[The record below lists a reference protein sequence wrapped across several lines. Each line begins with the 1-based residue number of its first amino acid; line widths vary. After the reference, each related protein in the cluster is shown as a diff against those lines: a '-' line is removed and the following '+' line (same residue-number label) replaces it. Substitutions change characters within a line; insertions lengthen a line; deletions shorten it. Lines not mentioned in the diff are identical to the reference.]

1 VARVAIDAVIFDL
14 DGVIV
19 DSCAPV
25 TRSINAAL
33 ADHGMPTRPAA
44 DLRRFIG
51 PPTFTAFA
59 ELTGEDADS
68 AVVAA
73 VVASYRAHYAGVY
86 LAQTSVIE
94 GMVPVLEA
102 LAARLALAIATSK
115 SVTFTEPLLEA
126 LGLGRFFA
134 AVAAASPSD
143 ISDDKTAIVGRALDA
158 LDRPDAAMVGDRA
171 FDIHAARAHGLL
183 AIGVTWGIGGDAEL
197 TAAGADRIVGDHAE
211 LLDAVRR
218 RLASQAVS

>member
-1 VARVAIDAVIFDL
+1 MARVAIDAVIFDL

-19 DSCAPV
+19 DSYAPV
-25 TRSINAAL
+25 TSAINAAL
-33 ADHGMPTRPAA
+33 ADHGIPTRPDG

-94 GMVPVLEA
+94 GMAPVLEA
-102 LAARLALAIATSK
+102 LAARLQLAIATSK
-115 SVTFTEPLLEA
+115 SATFTAPLLEA
-126 LGLGRFFA
+126 LGLERFFA
-134 AVAAASPSD
+134 AVAAASPID
-143 ISDDKTAIVGRALDA
+143 ISDDKTTIVGRALDA
-158 LDRPDAAMVGDRA
+158 LDRPRAAMVGDRA
-171 FDIHAARAHGLL
+171 FDIEAGLTHGLL
-183 AIGVTWGIGGDAEL
+183 AVGVTWGIGSADEL
-197 TAAGADRIVGDHAE
+197 RGAGAQEILDRPGE
-211 LLDAVRR
+211 LLELLAGERR
-218 RLASQAVS
+218 ARR

>member
-19 DSCAPV
+19 DSYAPV
-25 TRSINAAL
+25 TSSINAAL

-73 VVASYRAHYAGVY
+73 VVASYRAHYASVY

-94 GMVPVLEA
+94 GMLPVLEA
-102 LAARLALAIATSK
+102 LAARLQLAIATSK

-126 LGLGRFFA
+126 LGLERFFA
-134 AVAAASPSD
+134 AVAAASPFD
-143 ISDDKTAIVGRALDA
+143 ISDDKTAIVGRALEA

-171 FDIHAARAHGLL
+171 FDIHAARTHGLL
-183 AIGVTWGIGGDAEL
+183 AVGVTWGIGSADEL
-197 TAAGADRIVGDHAE
+197 RGAGAQEILDRPDE
-211 LLDAVRR
+211 LLELLAGERR
-218 RLASQAVS
+218 TRR